1 MDLFKPICNITNIWR
16 FTNIKIISQVKYR
29 NRTYFFIIFIITIF
43 WILCVGKGRFTGC
56 NKTIK
61 ELIV

>member
-1 MDLFKPICNITNIWR
+1 MDLFKPICNITHLALHKYKNNI
-16 FTNIKIISQVKYR
+16 TSKVQKSYV
-29 NRTYFFIIFIITIF
+29 FFIIFIITIF

-56 NKTIK
+56 YKTIK